1 MKSVTFATALLA
13 AVAVAQPHGHVRRH
27 NHAKRDQVI
36 EWTTEWVTE
45 TVWVDDDVA
54 TPTAA
59 PTTTAAPAP
68 AAQPTTTKAP
78 AAQFFEPSPSAPK
91 VPEVKPTAEA
101 VKPVEPSPEQ
111 PAPAPVTTS
120 PPAPVVVPTTLVP
133 APKPTTVAPPPPPPS
148 PTVVAPPPPVQS
160 TAQQAPAPAPA
171 PSSPSA
177 PSSGGA
183 EKFTGDITY
192 YQPGMGS
199 CGYDDSTPKGNVV
212 AVSKDWFMQVG
223 NGKTSYG
230 VDQPANILCD
240 KTITISAKGKT
251 TQATIRDSCPGCAR
265 GSIDVTEGAF
275 TDLFGSLDVGRA
287 EVTWWLNEHVAG
299 A

>member
-1 MKSVTFATALLA
+1 MKSATFATALLA
-13 AVAVAQPHGHVRRH
+13 AVAVAQPHHGHARRH
-27 NHAKRDQVI
+27 NHAKRDLVV

-54 TPTAA
+54 TSTAA
-59 PTTTAAPAP
+59 PTTTAAPA
-68 AAQPTTTKAP
+68 AKPTTSQAP
-78 AAQFFEPSPSAPK
+78 AAQFFEPLTQAKPS
-91 VPEVKPTAEA
+91 VSEVKPTAEA

-120 PPAPVVVPTTLVP
+120 PPAPVVAPTTLIP

-148 PTVVAPPPPVQS
+148 PTVVAPPPPAQS
-160 TAQQAPAPAPA
+160 TAQQAPVQA
-171 PSSPSA
+171 PSA

-199 CGYDDSTPKGNVV
+199 CGYDDSNPKGNVV
-212 AVSKDWFMQVG
+212 AVSKDWFMKVG
-223 NGKTSYG
+223 QGKTSYG

-251 TQATIRDSCPGCAR
+251 TQATIRDSCPGCAP

-275 TDLFGSLDVGRA
+275 TDLFGSLDIGRG
-287 EVTWWLNEHVAG
+287 EVTWWLNEPVTG

>member
-59 PTTTAAPAP
+59 PTTTVAPAP
-68 AAQPTTTKAP
+68 AAQPTTSKAP

-101 VKPVEPSPEQ
+101 AKPVEPSPEQ
-111 PAPAPVTTS
+111 PAPAP

-160 TAQQAPAPAPA
+160 TAQQAPAPAPSA
-171 PSSPSA
+171 PSA

-199 CGYDDSTPKGNVV
+199 CGYDDSAPKGNVV
-212 AVSKDWFMQVG
+212 AVSKDWFMKVG

-251 TQATIRDSCPGCAR
+251 TQATIRDSCPGCAP